1 VVIFTLEKD
10 PVLEQELFPGE
21 KQGRFKYVHLESTFH
36 ELYPSKRIAAPTLSN
51 LLCIGTALARERP
64 DVVHCTADAITLQF
78 GLAAKLLSIPVVTSI
93 HTGTSTSYTFI
104 FNTLLLLVVVS
115 SSV

>member
-21 KQGRFKYVHLESTFH
+21 KQGKFKYVHLESTFH

-93 HTGTSTSYTFI
+93 HTGTC
-104 FNTLLLLVVVS
+104 N
-115 SSV
+115 